1 MKAIALVSGGLD
13 STLAARL
20 VKEQGIE
27 VIALHFEIPFCVCG
41 KNNPRGSGNP
51 ACGAVTDLGLELKT
65 IDISNEFL
73 DTVKNPKHG
82 YGKNLNPCID
92 CRILMLRK
100 AKELMAKIGADFL
113 VTGEVLGQRPMS
125 QYKHALEL
133 IDKESGL
140 KGLVLRPLS
149 AKILPPT
156 IPEKEGWVDAHKL
169 LGFQGRSRRPQ
180 MDLAEAF
187 DIRGYS
193 SPAGGCLLTE
203 PLFVSKVRDLIDHK
217 EFSLGNI
224 ELLKIGR
231 HFRLGSK
238 TKLIAGRDEKENE
251 RLSSLAK
258 KNDYLFSTRD
268 IPGPVALGRGV
279 FTKGLIE
286 LSCGIVCCY
295 SDLDPGLSADIV
307 YRKLTQERE
316 STLKVSALED
326 SRLSSL
332 KI

>member
-1 MKAIALVSGGLD
+1 
-13 STLAARL
+13 
-20 VKEQGIE
+20 
-27 VIALHFEIPFCVCG
+27 
-41 KNNPRGSGNP
+41 
-51 ACGAVTDLGLELKT
+51 
-65 IDISNEFL
+65 
-73 DTVKNPKHG
+73 
-82 YGKNLNPCID
+82 
-92 CRILMLRK
+92 
-100 AKELMAKIGADFL
+100 
-113 VTGEVLGQRPMS
+113 
-125 QYKHALEL
+125 
-133 IDKESGL
+133 
-140 KGLVLRPLS
+140 VLRPLS